1 MSVGR
6 EPLPPETFR
15 DLLGR
20 DLPRFGLEPSPDAL
34 DRLARF
40 LAELD
45 LWRRR
50 INLTGRLSASEL
62 VAHAAESALGGRFLP
77 PGARVIDVGTGGGFP
92 GVPLAI
98 ARPDLEMTWLE
109 PREKRAAFLR
119 HLARTVPV
127 ENARVMAG
135 RVKQP
140 AEASFECVTS
150 RAVKVDPAVFRRADL
165 LAPGGALILWTTNP
179 RELVSGLAAVGLSLE
194 EKVAIPGSRRRTIA
208 VFRKGGNGTFHGE
221 HAGID
226 RRDNN

>member
-15 DLLGR
+15 NLLGR
-20 DLPRFGLEPSPDAL
+20 ELPRFGLQPSPDVL

-50 INLTGRLSASEL
+50 INLTGRLSAAEL
-62 VAHAAESALGGRFLP
+62 VAHTAESLLGGRFLP

-109 PREKRAAFLR
+109 PRGKRATFLR
-119 HLARTVPV
+119 HLARIIPV
-127 ENARVMAG
+127 EKAQVIAG
-135 RVKQP
+135 RVEHP
-140 AEASFECVTS
+140 VGASFEYATS
-150 RAVKVDPAVFRRADL
+150 RAVRVDPAVFRRTDL

-179 RELVSGLAAVGLSLE
+179 RELVSGLAAVGLRLE
-194 EKVAIPGSRRRTIA
+194 EKVVVPGSRRRTIA
-208 VFRKGGNGTFHGE
+208 LFRGG
-221 HAGID
+221 
-226 RRDNN
+226 